1 MLLGHDLRIGNRALL
16 SYDGIEG
23 IQDETNMLE
32 EHIVTPNDILLVYTH
47 SLKIY
52 PIPITEKI
60 LIDRCGMSGNGF
72 VNKEIV
78 SFTTD
83 DNIRISRLFLPSG
96 GFVLQYKELKIPLQ
110 GLHHL
115 QNVVYFITGTELKVI

>member
-1 MLLGHDLRIGNRALL
+1 MLLGQDLRVGNRASL
-16 SYDGIEG
+16 SYEGIEN
-23 IQDETNMLE
+23 IHYETNMLE
-32 EHIVTPNDILLVYTH
+32 EHIITPNDILLTYTH

-52 PIPITEKI
+52 PIPITEKL
-60 LIDRCGMSGNGF
+60 LIDKCGMSGSGF
-72 VNKEIV
+72 ANKELI

-83 DNIRISRLFLPSG
+83 GSIRISRLFLPSG

-115 QNVVYFITGTELKVI
+115 QNVIYFITGVELRMI